1 MAERPRSPPACRR
14 RTARQPPPCS
24 WSTQRFAHRRRL
36 YAAALDLLGGN
47 RERLDNLA
55 HTLLAH
61 ETLDEADA
69 YAAGFPAPAS
79 PIRNLDTT
87 PVDR

>member
-1 MAERPRSPPACRR
+1 
-14 RTARQPPPCS
+14 
-24 WSTQRFAHRRRL
+24 
-36 YAAALDLLGGN
+36 LGGN